1 MNKWILGARP
11 RTLPAAIAPVVV
23 ATALVGA
30 DFNWFRAALALKVAT
45 TTGAIA
51 AGSVRGRAPSIHLFI
66 WYFLCQSLAIN
77 FSNTEQG

>member
-30 DFNWFRAALALKVAT
+30 DFNWFRALLALKVA
-45 TTGAIA
+45 
-51 AGSVRGRAPSIHLFI
+51 VWLQ
-66 WYFLCQSLAIN
+66 LNL
-77 FSNTEQG
+77 